1 MNKLELENLVI
12 RFLYMET
19 DMDTLLKVLYCN
31 GIIFGWSETPF
42 IFTDLTYAMVNLHN
56 FYDEKDTK
64 KFFL

>member
-1 MNKLELENLVI
+1 
-12 RFLYMET
+12 
-19 DMDTLLKVLYCN
+19 MDTLLKVLYCN